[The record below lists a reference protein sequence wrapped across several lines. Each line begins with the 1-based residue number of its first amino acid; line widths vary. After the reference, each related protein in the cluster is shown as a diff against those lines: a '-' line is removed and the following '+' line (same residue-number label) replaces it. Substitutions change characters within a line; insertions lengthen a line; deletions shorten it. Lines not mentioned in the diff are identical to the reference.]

1 MRANDGK
8 YAFGLPMLCLAN
20 EDSAVNVADF
30 TVTRA
35 DNTSPPCFHLSMFK
49 KKKMTALKGI
59 SSLQCGRI
67 HDTGRSDYLTV
78 KLK

>member
-8 YAFGLPMLCLAN
+8 YPFGLAMLSLAN

-35 DNTSPPCFHLSMFK
+35 DNTSPPCFHLSMFFFFFLK
-49 KKKMTALKGI
+49 DSLKGI

-67 HDTGRSDYLTV
+67 HRLYRAIRLF
-78 KLK
+78 KQ